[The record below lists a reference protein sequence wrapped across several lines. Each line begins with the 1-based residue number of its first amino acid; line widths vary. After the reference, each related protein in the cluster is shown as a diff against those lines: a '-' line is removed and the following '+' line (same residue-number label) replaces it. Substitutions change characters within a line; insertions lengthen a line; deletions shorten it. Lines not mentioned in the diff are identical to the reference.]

1 MSVFGDLVNFVVIEC
16 ELSSSDHNFLRDE
29 ALIEWRDSNFR
40 ATAEQ
45 QKTMMTDHCIYPPQP
60 AADLELAEQ
69 QDGAR
74 VVWMAGAAS
83 VGRYLLLGSTERSV
97 LMLIDGQRTP
107 QQICETFQE
116 QHGGK
121 LSLATLTK
129 FLAKLESYG
138 LLAGQ
143 RPSGASAAESPTSQ
157 MHYVRFNL
165 FNPEKLFSRML
176 PPLRWIWTTGFF
188 GFSLTLMLFAVLVA
202 LMNPAEVAA
211 YGEATLREHFL
222 AIFIA
227 AWLIGVTHEFAHGM
241 TCKAFGG
248 RATEVG
254 VLLVYY
260 FLPAL
265 YCNVSGIHLIPE
277 RNRRLWVIAAGVY
290 WQLMIGA
297 FSLLAWFALA
307 PDTLLARLAF
317 IFLLGG
323 VLDVFFN
330 ANPLIKLDG
339 YYFLSQWLRMPNLMD
354 RSRAYWRGLLK
365 QILFGQPNAEAAR
378 YARRERMIYLVFG
391 LLSFLYN
398 VAFASLIVIYVGG
411 WLTEQFYLSG
421 LLLASGIALFFARRP
436 IRQLIGAFR
445 VSPLGGWLQRLRTK
459 GGNMADNAQTPNEA
473 QTSRPPFWRRRLIP
487 LSMAM
492 LVIGVLL
499 LPWSASVGNY
509 GSLMAVPGQEA
520 IIRAPEN
527 GSLVTLR
534 VRPGDQVA
542 AGAIIAQ
549 MGNFDVEEQI
559 VSVQSELARVNAEYD
574 RLSGELRSGEESVAR
589 AATELRQRQFNY
601 DEIEA
606 ERRQIAAQRRNVAGD
621 ARMVAVST
629 AQPDAVAAVYPAAIA
644 ALESEAEY
652 CRAQFDEAAAQRDR
666 ARKLNAEGIV
676 PRSELDAAEMR
687 ASTSASALA
696 AARQRLEAA
705 LVEHRRKHA
714 GTTTEVSLASSDL
727 SAGRL
732 QIAKLSSEL
741 KAVREVIASL
751 ETRRDLLNRKR
762 SQFELTAS
770 RGGSVFGEELPR
782 MLGQYFPKGAEI
794 CRVADTRELLLRI
807 QVPEREIGDIRTGHG
822 VRLKTRAYPDKIFR
836 GQVSN
841 ISGESETDP
850 SGQTTYR
857 VELTIENTEGLLRPG
872 MTAFARIDFDRQIVG
887 RILLHKIRQAMR
899 PELWML

>member
-1 MSVFGDLVNFVVIEC
+1 MF
-16 ELSSSDHNFLRDE
+16 
-29 ALIEWRDSNFR
+29 
-40 ATAEQ
+40 TA
-45 QKTMMTDHCIYPPQP
+45 YPPQP

-83 VGRYLLLGSTERSV
+83 VGRYLLLGATERSV

-107 QQICETFQE
+107 QQICEAFQE

-121 LSLATLTK
+121 LGLATLTK

-143 RPSGASAAESPTSQ
+143 RVGGASAAESPTSQ
-157 MHYVRFNL
+157 MHYIRFNL

-188 GFSLTLMLFAVLVA
+188 LFSLVMMLIAVFVA
-202 LMNPAEVAA
+202 LMNSAEVAA
-211 YGEATLREHFL
+211 YGETMLREHFL

-254 VLLVYY
+254 VLMVYY

-265 YCNVSGIHLIPE
+265 YCNVSGIHLIPQ

-307 PDTLLARLAF
+307 PHTLLADLAF

-339 YYFLSQWLRMPNLMD
+339 YYFLSQFLRMPNLMD

-365 QILFGQPNAEAAR
+365 QIPFGQPNAEAAR
-378 YARRERMIYLVFG
+378 YAWRERAIYLVFG

-398 VAFASLIVIYVGG
+398 LAFASLIVIYVGG
-411 WLTEQFYLSG
+411 WLTEQFYLPG
-421 LLLASGIALFFARRP
+421 LLLAIGIALFFIRKP
-436 IRQLIGAFR
+436 IRQLIVF
-445 VSPLGGWLQRLRTK
+445 VVPPSGGWLRRLRTK
-459 GGNMADNAQTPNEA
+459 GGNMADNTQTSNEA

-487 LSMAM
+487 LS
-492 LVIGVLL
+492 LVVLAVVVLL

-509 GSLMAVPGQEA
+509 GSLMAVPDQEA

-542 AGAIIAQ
+542 AGAVIAQ

-559 VSVQSELARVNAEYD
+559 VAVGSELARVDAEYD
-574 RLSGELRSGEESVAR
+574 RLSGELRSSEEAVAR
-589 AATELRQRQFNY
+589 AATELRQRQFDY

-606 ERRQIAAQRRNVAGD
+606 ERRQIAAQRQNSGD
-621 ARMVAVST
+621 EVRVISVST
-629 AQPDAVAAVYPAAIA
+629 AQPAATGYPAALA
-644 ALESEAEY
+644 TLESEAEY

-687 ASTSASALA
+687 ASTSASALT

-714 GTTTEVSLASSDL
+714 GTTTEVNLASSDL

-732 QIAKLSSEL
+732 QIAKLSGEL

-822 VRLKTRAYPDKIFR
+822 VRLKTRAFPDRIFH
-836 GQVSN
+836 GQVSK
-841 ISGESETDP
+841 ISGESETDQ

-872 MTAFARIDFDRQIVG
+872 MTAFARIDFDRQMVG
-887 RILLHKIRQAMR
+887 QIMLHKIRQALR